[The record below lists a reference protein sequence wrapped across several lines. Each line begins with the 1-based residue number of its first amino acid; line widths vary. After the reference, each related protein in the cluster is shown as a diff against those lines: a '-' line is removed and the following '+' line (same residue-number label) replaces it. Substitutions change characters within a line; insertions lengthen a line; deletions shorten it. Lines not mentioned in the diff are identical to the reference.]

1 MNAYDE
7 PGGDGVVLQVVRHPS
22 MFRTQLLGPAEG
34 TPSLERWHLDGHGGP
49 VKEERLDDRG
59 QEFPRVD
66 ERVVGLPHRYGYA
79 VGVAR
84 ADDIVG
90 TEAVVVRHDF
100 ERGASEVRSFG
111 SDASVGEAVFVPR
124 GEGSGEAEGWVMAL
138 VYDAAMDT
146 SSLHVLNG
154 EDFLG
159 EAQAVVRLPQ
169 RVPAGF
175 HGNWVP
181 DQA

>member
-1 MNAYDE
+1 MAYD
-7 PGGDGVVLQVVRHPS
+7 DR
-22 MFRTQLLGPAEG
+22 LGA
-34 TPSLERWHLDGHGGP
+34 HD
-49 VKEERLDDRG
+49 
-59 QEFPRVD
+59 
-66 ERVVGLPHRYGYA
+66 
-79 VGVAR
+79 
-84 ADDIVG
+84 
-90 TEAVVVRHDF
+90 VVVRHDL

>member
-1 MNAYDE
+1 MNAYDD
-7 PGGDGVVLQVVRHPS
+7 PGGDGVVLHVVRHPS

-79 VGVAR
+79 VGVGR
-84 ADDIVG
+84 AEDILG
-90 TEAVVVRHDF
+90 TEAVVVRHDL
-100 ERGASEVRSFG
+100 ERGASEARGFG
-111 SDASVGEAVFVPR
+111 SGASVGEAVFVPR
-124 GEGSGEAEGWVMAL
+124 AEGSGETEGWVMAL
-138 VYDAAMDT
+138 VYDAASDT